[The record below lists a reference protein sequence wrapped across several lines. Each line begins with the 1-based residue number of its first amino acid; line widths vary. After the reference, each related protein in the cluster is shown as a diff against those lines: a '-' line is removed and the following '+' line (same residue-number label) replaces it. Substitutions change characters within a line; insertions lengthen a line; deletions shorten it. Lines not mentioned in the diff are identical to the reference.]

1 MSHTCWNEGTKNGW
15 ACGIRCVNIVPS
27 IQSWNCPLTNIDTN
41 CRLLLVTAI
50 LLEFGRW
57 LQGAFVC
64 AGHPTQLDIDG
75 AQAKWCRGWVAGCGY
90 VPRVISGLRVR
101 TKWLWYVRRVIKGR
115 HSHRYGRPT
124 FTSGCGGGGV
134 SWGGVDFPLDVF
146 CLPTMQ
152 PPQPL
157 EAWLAW
163 QWWCWCKVIAG
174 VPPIDVSRMAPPAV
188 VVAIDVH
195 K

>member
-1 MSHTCWNEGTKNGW
+1 MIT
-15 ACGIRCVNIVPS
+15 RRLCVCRTP
-27 IQSWNCPLTNIDTN
+27 DTAWHWW
-41 CRLLLVTAI
+41 RSSKVM
-50 LLEFGRW
+50 
-57 LQGAFVC
+57 
-64 AGHPTQLDIDG
+64 P
-75 AQAKWCRGWVAGCGY
+75 GWVAGCGY

-101 TKWLWYVRRVIKGR
+101 TKWLRYVRRVIKGR
-115 HSHRYGRPT
+115 HSHRYSRPT

-174 VPPIDVSRMAPPAV
+174 VPLIVVNRMAPPAV
-188 VVAIDVH
+188 VAAIDVH
-195 K
+195 KQDGATHCHHSKVNVCGQKGIGPTSNDCQQS